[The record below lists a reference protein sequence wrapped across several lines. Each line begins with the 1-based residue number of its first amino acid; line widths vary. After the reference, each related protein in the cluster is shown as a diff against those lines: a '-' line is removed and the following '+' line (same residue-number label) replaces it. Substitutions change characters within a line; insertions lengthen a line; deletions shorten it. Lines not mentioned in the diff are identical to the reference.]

1 VKINGVAIMTQ
12 INPTT
17 QHITNGIFDK
27 SKAICHKMMK
37 GNQWGVLGQ
46 NVRERVSTPA
56 ISIFINTKVGE
67 VSLAGLL
74 LCQWCRIE

>member
-1 VKINGVAIMTQ
+1 MTQ

-17 QHITNGIFDK
+17 QHITNEIFDK
-27 SKAICHKMMK
+27 SKTICHKTMK

-46 NVRERVSTPA
+46 NVRERVSA
-56 ISIFINTKVGE
+56 SANSIFINTKVGG

-74 LCQWCRIE
+74 LCQWSRIE